1 MFHADKTVTVY
12 VKTWDADKAV
22 DVYHGLVL
30 KGVSFFA
37 RKVSIAGTDGLT
49 DSNEAVCRIPVAM
62 YKQELKPGDL
72 ICEGVHAVAPNS
84 VDEIHSPFTIVS
96 VTKNTGGKGPH
107 IKVVA
112 K

>member
-1 MFHADKTVTVY
+1 MLHANKTVTVY

-22 DVYHGLVL
+22 DVYHGLVI

-37 RKVSIAGTDGLT
+37 RDVSNPGTDGMT
-49 DSNEAVCRIPVAM
+49 ASNEAVCRIPVSL
-62 YKQELKPGDL
+62 YKKELKPGDL
-72 ICEGVHAVAPNS
+72 ICEGAHTVAPKS
-84 VDEIHSPFTIVS
+84 VDEIISPFTIVS
-96 VTKNTGGKGPH
+96 VTKNTIGMGQH